1 MIFKENGR
9 HGYLKHAAL
18 FLLVFFTT
26 SVAFAARVDTV
37 KIYSQAMKQ
46 YLKCV
51 VVAPAAY
58 DGHKSFPVVYL
69 LHGYSGS
76 YNNWIKRVP
85 DITNYADEYQLIIV
99 CPEGGYSSWYFDSP
113 VDDSLR
119 YETFV
124 AREVPAFIDS
134 RYKTIASR
142 EGRAITGLSMG
153 GHGGLFLAWK
163 HAGFFGAAGSMSGAL
178 DLKPFKAKYQMTDI
192 LGDTLNNKL
201 YTNWSVVNMYKAKPV
216 MPLSLIIDC
225 GTSDPFISSNRQ
237 LHTELMNLNLEH
249 DYIERDGGHD
259 WSYWRNALPY
269 QLLFFHRYFTNKEGS
284 TST

>member
-1 MIFKENGR
+1 MILKENR
-9 HGYLKHAAL
+9 RYGYLKHAAL
-18 FLLVFFTT
+18 FLWAFFTT
-26 SVAFAARVDTV
+26 AFAFAGRVDTV
-37 KIYSQAMKQ
+37 NIYSHAMKQ
-46 YLKCV
+46 NLKCV
-51 VVAPAAY
+51 VVTPTVY
-58 DGHKSFPVVYL
+58 DGQKTFPVVYL

-119 YETFV
+119 YETFI

-163 HAGFFGAAGSMSGAL
+163 YAGFFGAAGSMSGAL
-178 DLKPFKAKYQMTDI
+178 DLEPYKAKYQMTDI

-201 YTNWSVVNMYKAKPV
+201 YTDWSVVNMYKAKPA
-216 MPLSLIIDC
+216 MPLSLIVDC
-225 GTSDPFISSNRQ
+225 GTADPFISSNRQ
-237 LHTELMNLNLEH
+237 LHTELINLNVEH
-249 DYIERDGGHD
+249 DYIERNGGHN
-259 WSYWRNALPY
+259 WAYWQNALPY

-284 TST
+284 PST